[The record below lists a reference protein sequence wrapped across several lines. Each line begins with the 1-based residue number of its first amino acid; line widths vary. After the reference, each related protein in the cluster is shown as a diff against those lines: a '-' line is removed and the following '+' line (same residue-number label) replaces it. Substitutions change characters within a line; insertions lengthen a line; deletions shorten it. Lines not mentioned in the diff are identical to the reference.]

1 MEMFPTH
8 GAVSRAAGP
17 AGPPPRAGGDWAVAE
32 TKGGC
37 DQSGGLEGRG
47 QSVKCFPIA
56 SRTTTF
62 LLGGSQ
68 SRGKNG

>member
-1 MEMFPTH
+1 MAH
-8 GAVSRAAGP
+8 
-17 AGPPPRAGGDWAVAE
+17 RAGGDWAVAE

-68 SRGKNG
+68 SYGKNGWVRIPPEASPDVGPTL

>member
-1 MEMFPTH
+1 M
-8 GAVSRAAGP
+8 
-17 AGPPPRAGGDWAVAE
+17 AE

-68 SRGKNG
+68 SYGKNG